1 MGALLR
7 PGLQKLAED
16 GIGGLVMGLGYT
28 TGAYSGFGGWNNA
41 DPLGIHKSKAY
52 YSKPMHIKMEMPY
65 GYGYGRYRRR
75 YSRFRRRRYSRYSRY
90 SRYRRYRR
98 YY

>member
-1 MGALLR
+1 MGLWS
-7 PGLQKLAED
+7 PSTQKLAQD
-16 GIGGLVMGLGYT
+16 AIGGLAMGLGYT
-28 TGAYSGFGGWNNA
+28 TGAYTGYGVSNTA

>member
-1 MGALLR
+1 MGLWS
-7 PGLQKLAED
+7 PTSQKLAQD
-16 GIGGLVMGLGYT
+16 LIGGLAMGIGYT
-28 TGAYSGFGGWNNA
+28 TGAYTVYGVSNTA
-41 DPLGIHKSKAY
+41 DPLGIHKQKAY

-75 YSRFRRRRYSRYSRY
+75 YTRFRRRRYSRYSRY